1 MVRHNNN
8 SYNSCFLKGIIL
20 PYPSIFYIIIYLLLI
35 RYIVLLRRFEKT
47 HTLKKL
53 TVICYNC
60 NARPHNTL
68 SYTPLLPYEAL
79 KRLAQFVAHPAGIGV
94 GSEPS
99 AGSKNS
105 FHSRHSPKR
114 RTPPLVTSSRAE
126 DVSYRKSKLM
136 IIINKREKYL
146 VIHQDMRNYT
156 PPNR

>member
-1 MVRHNNN
+1 MKTIMVRHNNN

-68 SYTPLLPYEAL
+68 SYTPLLPHKAPE
-79 KRLAQFVAHPAGIGV
+79 RLAQFVAHPDGIGF
-94 GSEPS
+94 GLLDRLRLGK
-99 AGSKNS
+99 AQ
-105 FHSRHSPKR
+105 
-114 RTPPLVTSSRAE
+114 
-126 DVSYRKSKLM
+126 
-136 IIINKREKYL
+136 II
-146 VIHQDMRNYT
+146 
-156 PPNR
+156 